1 MTKLDEIDLH
11 ILRIL
16 QEQADIPNTELAD
29 RVGLT
34 PAPCLRRVQR
44 LREDGVIRRFT
55 IDIDNTKLGF
65 QLAAIVE
72 VSLERHT
79 AEAGNAFLEAIE
91 TMPEILSCHLVTGD
105 FDFNLRVL
113 VRDLDEYQKLVWE
126 RMHAIKGIKTIRS
139 TVILNTHKDT
149 RNAML

>member
-1 MTKLDEIDLH
+1 MHLDEIDSH

-16 QEQADIPNTELAD
+16 QKRGDIPNTELAD
-29 RVGLT
+29 LIGLT

-44 LREDGVIRRFT
+44 LREDGVIRNFT
-55 IDIDNTKLGF
+55 IEIDNQKLGF

-72 VSLERHT
+72 ISLERHT
-79 AEAGNAFLEAIE
+79 TEAGNAFLAAIRK
-91 TMPEILSCHLVTGD
+91 MPEVLSCHLVTGD

-113 VRDLDEYQKLVWE
+113 VKDLEEYRQLVWE

-139 TVILNTHKDT
+139 TVILNTYKDT
-149 RNAML
+149 LNARL